1 MRNNARSRTP
11 VSAGVRAYYFDL
23 AGDAVLDRFER
34 YRKKVEEHLANADKN
49 KGASAGTELCD
60 AFVLNDYGECCRS
73 YYERTWDAPGAG
85 TQ

>member
-23 AGDAVLDRFER
+23 AGVLDRFER

-49 KGASAGTELCD
+49 KGLPVQVLNSVY